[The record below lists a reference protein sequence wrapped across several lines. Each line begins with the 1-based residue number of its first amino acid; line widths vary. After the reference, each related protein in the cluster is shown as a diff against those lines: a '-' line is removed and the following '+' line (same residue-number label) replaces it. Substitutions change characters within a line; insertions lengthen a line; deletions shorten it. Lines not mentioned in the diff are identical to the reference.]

1 MGEKWG
7 NDMGTATGT
16 TASRRPAR
24 QRLLGLLLACTLAV
38 PLLPSA
44 EAHAQQPPFDR
55 GYDAACGSSAQAYT
69 PFDDVHP
76 NTHSQAVGCL
86 AFLGVA
92 EGRTSGDRTI
102 FQPRDRILR
111 DQMASLVA
119 RTMGIVPDDVYRLP
133 SASDGAQ
140 FPDVGGVHEDNIR
153 RLEAAD
159 VVEGREDGT
168 YAPRRPVTRAQ
179 MASFVARAIEAVA
192 AVELSP
198 AEDVYDDLGG
208 IVHADNINK
217 LTAIGVVQG
226 LAPGVYAPQTYITRQ
241 EMATMLARGLDFL
254 ASQDLFDPAQVPVP
268 PADQRVGIFST
279 PLTPGQPRNHNIR
292 QAADYLHGTRVAPG
306 ERMSLN
312 EAIGPRTRERG
323 FQENGFIDDGEVISV
338 VGGGVSQVATT
349 FFNAVWFSGHRIITH
364 QPHSQ
369 YFERYPP
376 GRESTMS
383 WGSIDVVIEN
393 DSPHPL
399 HIATSHTERSV
410 TVAVVS
416 RPWSR
421 VDQWI
426 DAPAGVSTGDAFTA
440 RYGRVVTYPDGS
452 SSQESYRHTYQEP
465 S

>member
-1 MGEKWG
+1 MQQR
-7 NDMGTATGT
+7 GTRASRSAGPWLALVLTAGLLGTLVPATG
-16 TASRRPAR
+16 A
-24 QRLLGLLLACTLAV
+24 G
-38 PLLPSA
+38 
-44 EAHAQQPPFDR
+44 AQQPPFDR
-55 GYDAACGSSAQAYT
+55 GYDEACGSSAQAYA
-69 PFDDVHP
+69 PFDDVRP
-76 NTHSQAVGCL
+76 DTHSQAVGCL

-92 EGRTSGDRTI
+92 EGRPSAGRTLY
-102 FQPRDRILR
+102 QPRERMLR

-119 RTMGIVPDDVYRLP
+119 RTIDLVPDDVHRLP
-133 SASDGAQ
+133 DPEQGAR
-140 FPDVGGVHEDNIR
+140 FPDVDGVHEDNIR

-159 VVEGREDGT
+159 VVEGRADGT

-179 MASFVARAIEAVA
+179 MASFVARSVETVA
-192 AVELSP
+192 RVELP
-198 AEDVYDDLGG
+198 RAEDVYDDLEGV
-208 IVHADNINK
+208 VHAENIEK

-226 LAPGVYAPQTYITRQ
+226 PAPDVYLPQAYVTR
-241 EMATMLARGLDFL
+241 EELATMLARGLDFL
-254 ASQDLFDPAQVPVP
+254 AEQGLFDPEQVPVP
-268 PADQRVGIFST
+268 PADQRVGTFST
-279 PLTPGQPRNHNIR
+279 PLTPGEPRNQNIR
-292 QAADYLHGTRVAPG
+292 QAADHLHGTRVAPG

-323 FQENGFIDDGEVISV
+323 YRENGFIEDGEVVST

-376 GRESTMS
+376 GRESTIS

-416 RPWSR
+416 RPWTR
-421 VDQWI
+421 VEQWI
-426 DAPAGVSTGDAFTA
+426 EAPDDASTGDAFTA
-440 RYGRVVTYPDGS
+440 RYSRTVTYPDAS
-452 SSQESYRHTYQEP
+452 RTTNAYQHTYREP